1 MGAGKMGTGAILKA
15 SAGAT
20 LIAALAA
27 CSELPASTA
36 SAPQAAPSAMRPP
49 APKSGTA
56 PSERSRAL
64 ADHYARV
71 EASLVGQGLLRT
83 DGGGPDA
90 PYTDTDIL
98 RNFERIAFYD
108 EYARDRGL
116 AQSDGRSG
124 GLRKWTGPVR
134 MSVEFGA
141 SVPQDQREI
150 DRRMVAG
157 YAARLARVT
166 GHPISAGAEADANFN
181 VLFMGEDDRAQ
192 TVARIRQLVPNIN
205 QSSIDLFE
213 ALPRSIHCLVVAFS
227 GNNEDHTYRR
237 AIALIRTEHPS
248 LLRKSCVHEELA
260 QGLGLAND
268 SPRARPSIF
277 NDDDEFALLTAH
289 DEELLRL
296 LYSPRLTPGMRYETA
311 RPILVQLIAE
321 RRGGSS

>member
-1 MGAGKMGTGAILKA
+1 MGAGGILKT
-15 SAGAT
+15 SAGAA
-20 LIAALAA
+20 LLAAVAA
-27 CSELPASTA
+27 CSDMPPP
-36 SAPQAAPSAMRPP
+36 SATPSQARPSAMRPP
-49 APKSGTA
+49 VPQSDTA

-64 ADHYARV
+64 AAHYARV

-83 DGGGPDA
+83 DGGGADT

-98 RNFERIAFYD
+98 RNFEQIAFHD

-116 AQSDGRSG
+116 ALSDGRPG

-141 SVPQDQREI
+141 SVPKDQRTI
-150 DRRMVAG
+150 DQRFVVG
-157 YAARLARVT
+157 YAGRLARVT
-166 GHPISAGAEADANFN
+166 GHPISTGAGADANFN

-192 TVARIRQLVPNIN
+192 TVARIRQLVPNVN
-205 QSSIDLFE
+205 QSSLDLFE
-213 ALPRSIHCLVVAFS
+213 TLPRSIHCLVVAFS
-227 GNNEDHTYRR
+227 DNNNDHTYRR

-277 NDDDEFALLTAH
+277 NDDDEFALLTSH

-296 LYSPRLTPGMRYETA
+296 LYSPRLKPGMSYDEA